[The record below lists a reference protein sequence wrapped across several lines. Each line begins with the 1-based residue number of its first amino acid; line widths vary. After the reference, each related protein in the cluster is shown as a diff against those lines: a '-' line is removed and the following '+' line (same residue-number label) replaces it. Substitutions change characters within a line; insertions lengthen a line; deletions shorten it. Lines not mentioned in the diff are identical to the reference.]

1 MITPNDIQS
10 MQFSRGVRGYREDE
24 VDTFLDMMTLEFE
37 KMFKENK
44 RLSEEVM
51 FLERELEKY
60 RGAENEVTKTMEQAQ
75 RLMHD
80 ISESAEKRAEIIV
93 RNAEL
98 DAEATMHEARER
110 VQRLEEENKH
120 LHERYILF
128 RDKYKRML
136 EDELYRFESVT
147 DDIFPDFEE
156 NKLERILAD
165 ETMETAAAGAAETA
179 DTSDSSSGLS
189 RHTMVMN
196 AADVK
201 DTIVS
206 GSLASSVRESV
217 AAAVPFDN
225 DRKTVIMDAKEIEDA
240 QDK

>member
-1 MITPNDIQS
+1 MITPKDIQS

-37 KMFKENK
+37 KMYKENK
-44 RLSEEVM
+44 KLSEEVT

-75 RLMHD
+75 RLMSD
-80 ISESAEKRAEIIV
+80 ISESAEKRAETIV

-98 DAEATMHEARER
+98 DAEATMYEARER

-120 LHERYILF
+120 LRERFIRF
-128 RDKYKRML
+128 RNKYKKML

-165 ETMETAAAGAAETA
+165 ETVETEPAE
-179 DTSDSSSGLS
+179 
-189 RHTMVMN
+189 
-196 AADVK
+196 VK
-201 DTIVS
+201 ARMPERMTEITENTVSMRAVEKRDTIVS
-206 GSLASSVRESV
+206 DTFAGSGNIFTES
-217 AAAVPFDN
+217 D
-225 DRKTVIMDAKEIEDA
+225 DGKKTVVMNVRDIEEA
-240 QDK
+240 QGIRQD

>member
-1 MITPNDIQS
+1 MITPKDIQN

-37 KMFKENK
+37 KMYKENK
-44 RLSEEVM
+44 KLSEEVT

-75 RLMHD
+75 RLMSD

-98 DAEATMHEARER
+98 DAEATMYEARER

-120 LHERYILF
+120 LRERFILF
-128 RDKYKRML
+128 RNKYKKML

-165 ETMETAAAGAAETA
+165 ETVETETVKTKTGLPESMTDITKDTVVMGAVEKR
-179 DTSDSSSGLS
+179 DTISGPGNIFTESDDGKK
-189 RHTMVMN
+189 TVVMN
-196 AADVK
+196 
-201 DTIVS
+201 
-206 GSLASSVRESV
+206 VR
-217 AAAVPFDN
+217 D
-225 DRKTVIMDAKEIEDA
+225 IEDA
-240 QDK
+240 QKI